1 MGENAVSYLALCASV
16 SSLTLPFLFLMILDT
31 FFNYIRNMFTFSK
44 IILTNQTVGN
54 KHVNSSCPACSCP
67 RGHLSDRSS
76 PFV

>member
-16 SSLTLPFLFLMILDT
+16 SSLTLPFLFLMILD
-31 FFNYIRNMFTFSK
+31 YIRNMFTFSK

-54 KHVNSSCPACSCP
+54 KHVNSPCPACSCP